1 MLDARTTN
9 PVCVYPDSAAHLTRS
24 ERSSPATETPATC
37 SVGGLTEAGG
47 GSGSDG
53 GCSTAGSSSSPSSS
67 VLCAAAGPDDPARGV
82 PEDHPLATTLP
93 TPLNASTATAY
104 EMPFTRLPIV
114 ADVSEAPTVALPRCE
129 RLTARTRM
137 LAWSA
142 ETSVHSTPRASS
154 CELTEIPAIPA
165 ESPVSNAAT
174 SRPTYTGSPTCAEDA
189 TGAAA
194 AAEPPL
200 ATIGVISA
208 GRLEPEGDGAP
219 GEIDS
224 GSSPPHAIVRR
235 KTERRNEFVDFVMP
249 EAYHRFRD
257 VANQDLPVLLGPT
270 NTVNGRNSTR
280 ARAIGPQ
287 SVTSSVRGES
297 GGIGKRVAA
306 ATDSRPGSEA
316 AASSERAPFFSR
328 RPVRRKRSLRRWS
341 ASGTSAGAAGA
352 PRPAE
357 AIHPGTPRAE
367 ERARR
372 WRKRGAGRPRRGAP
386 VHRRSYRF
394 TYLCSSGRTV
404 SATQTSPLGV
414 IVM

>member
-1 MLDARTTN
+1 MLSPGTTASVSDAPASTLRPRLMLDARTTN
-9 PVCVYPDSAAHLTRS
+9 LVCVLPDSAAHLTRS

-37 SVGGLTEAGG
+37 SAGGLTEAGG
-47 GSGSDG
+47 GCGSDG

-67 VLCAAAGPDDPARGV
+67 VPCAAAGPDDPARGV

-93 TPLNASTATAY
+93 TPLSASTATAY

-189 TGAAA
+189 AGAA
-194 AAEPPL
+194 AAEPLL

-224 GSSPPHAIVRR
+224 GSSPPHAIARR
-235 KTERRNEFVDFVMP
+235 KTERRETIC
-249 EAYHRFRD
+249 
-257 VANQDLPVLLGPT
+257 L
-270 NTVNGRNSTR
+270 NSSCPKHTTD
-280 ARAIGPQ
+280 
-287 SVTSSVRGES
+287 SVTAMRGRS
-297 GGIGKRVAA
+297 RTAA
-306 ATDSRPGSEA
+306 RTRPPDA
-316 AASSERAPFFSR
+316 LA
-328 RPVRRKRSLRRWS
+328 
-341 ASGTSAGAAGA
+341 SAG
-352 PRPAE
+352 
-357 AIHPGTPRAE
+357 
-367 ERARR
+367 
-372 WRKRGAGRPRRGAP
+372 
-386 VHRRSYRF
+386 
-394 TYLCSSGRTV
+394 
-404 SATQTSPLGV
+404 
-414 IVM
+414 